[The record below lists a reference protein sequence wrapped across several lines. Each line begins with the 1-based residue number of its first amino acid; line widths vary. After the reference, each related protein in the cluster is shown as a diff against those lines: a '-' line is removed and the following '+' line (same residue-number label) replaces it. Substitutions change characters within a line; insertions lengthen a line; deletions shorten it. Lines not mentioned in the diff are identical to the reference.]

1 MDTDAKRLSQER
13 FGKYAASYVT
23 SRTHSGGPDLERI
36 VELVGEKPD
45 WEALDIAT
53 GAGHTALAVAPHV
66 AHVMV
71 TDLTEEML
79 ATAREFL
86 ASQGAQ
92 NVDFQLADAEELP
105 FTDAS
110 FDLVTCRIAPHHFP
124 RPERFVSEVARVLRP
139 GGLFLLQDQ
148 VVPEDESAAAYITVF
163 ERRRDPSHVR
173 ALSEPEWRRLL
184 VGAGL
189 VIETVDDFEKHLSL
203 LKWVNDQGGS
213 AGELVDLRGMLLQA
227 PAAVRE
233 WWRPSDVDGPE
244 AAFFN
249 HHSLFGARKP
259 G

>member
-36 VELVGEKPD
+36 VELVGARQD

-92 NVDFQLADAEELP
+92 NVDFQLADAEDLP
-105 FTDAS
+105 FPDAS
-110 FDLVTCRIAPHHFP
+110 FDLVMCRIAAHHFP
-124 RPERFVSEVARVLRP
+124 RPERFVGEAARVLRP

-148 VVPEDESAAAYITVF
+148 VVPEDESAAAYITAF
-163 ERRRDPSHVR
+163 ESRRDPSHVR

-189 VIETVDDFEKHLSL
+189 VIETEDDFEKHLSL
-203 LKWVNDQGGS
+203 LKWVNDQGGT
-213 AGELVDLRGMLLQA
+213 AEELVDLRAMLSQA
-227 PAAVRE
+227 PPAVRE
-233 WWRPSDVDGPE
+233 WWRPSDIDGPE

-249 HHSLFGARKP
+249 HHCLFSARRP

>member
-1 MDTDAKRLSQER
+1 MDAKQLSQER

-36 VELVGEKPD
+36 VELVGERPD

-92 NVDFQLADAEELP
+92 NVDFQLADAEDLP
-105 FTDAS
+105 FPDAS
-110 FDLVTCRIAPHHFP
+110 FDLVMCRIAAHHFP
-124 RPERFVSEVARVLRP
+124 RPERFVGEAARVLRP

-148 VVPEDESAAAYITVF
+148 VVPEDESAAAYITAF
-163 ERRRDPSHVR
+163 ESRRDPSHVR

-189 VIETVDDFEKHLSL
+189 VIETEDDFEKHLSL
-203 LKWVNDQGGS
+203 LKWVNDQGGT
-213 AGELVDLRGMLLQA
+213 AEELVDLRAMLSQA
-227 PAAVRE
+227 PPAVRE
-233 WWRPSDVDGPE
+233 WWRPSDIDGPE

-249 HHSLFGARKP
+249 HHCLFSALRP